1 MKNVKQRILISSALF
16 FLFLCTACTD
26 AQMGKINALG
36 GSASV
41 KCYSGERLIYEGES
55 TGKVSS
61 SESSDG
67 YYFVDKADQKLKEVS
82 GNCVITYQN
91 Y

>member
-1 MKNVKQRILISSALF
+1 MKKLTLLMAIGL
-16 FLFLCTACTD
+16 TGCTD
-26 AQMGKINALG
+26 AQLG
-36 GSASV
+36 RLSAYGGAANV
-41 KCYSGERLIYEGES
+41 KCYSAELLIFEGDS

-67 YYFVDKADQKLKEVS
+67 YYFVDKADGKLKEVS
-82 GNCVITYQN
+82 GNCVITYSE

>member
-1 MKNVKQRILISSALF
+1 MKYAAVIFVF
-16 FLFLCTACTD
+16 FLAGCTD
-26 AQMGKINALG
+26 GQLGKLSALG
-36 GSASV
+36 GSANV
-41 KCYSGERLIYEGES
+41 KCYSASLLIYEGSS

-67 YYFVDKADQKLKEVS
+67 YYFVDKSDNKLKEVS